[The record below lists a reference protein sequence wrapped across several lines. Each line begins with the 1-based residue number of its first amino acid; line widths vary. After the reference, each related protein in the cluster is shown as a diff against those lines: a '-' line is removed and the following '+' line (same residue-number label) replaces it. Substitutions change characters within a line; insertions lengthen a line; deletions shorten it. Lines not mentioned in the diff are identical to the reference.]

1 MTRAALLFPLAALLA
16 ACGSGSATEPPPIP
30 TPIGVGPLFRPP
42 AAGERVLAG
51 EPVGGMRCGRGEQRF
66 GVHLELFARGRVV
79 IVPPG
84 IGVARPFERDGAY
97 VRPRG
102 CTYPLRTLDPTG
114 VIQVARSR
122 PYVLGDLF
130 RVWGRPLSPTRLAGF
145 ETTPSR
151 PVRAYVGG
159 RRWRG
164 PLRAIPLARHA
175 EIVLELG
182 PYIRPHRTFLFPPA
196 L

>member
-1 MTRAALLFPLAALLA
+1 VTRVAALLA
-16 ACGSGSATEPPPIP
+16 LAALCAACGSTGPPPIP
-30 TPIGVGPLFRPP
+30 TPIGVGPLFRPG
-42 AAGERVLAG
+42 AANPRVLAG
-51 EPVGGMRCGRGEQRF
+51 LPVDGLRCGHAAQRF

-84 IGVARPFERDGAY
+84 IGVARPFVRQGAY

-102 CTYPLRTLDPTG
+102 CTYPVRTLDPTG
-114 VIQVARSR
+114 VVQLDASR
-122 PYVLGDLF
+122 KLVLGDVF
-130 RVWGRPLSPTRLAGF
+130 DVWGRPLSPTRLAGF
-145 ETTPSR
+145 RTSPAR

-159 RRWRG
+159 KPWRG
-164 PLRAIPLARHA
+164 PLRAIPLERHA

-182 PYIRPHRTFLFPPA
+182 PYIRPHRTFLFPPG